1 MTARHRLPALIGLAL
16 VAEFQLELALLVPAG
31 TPYRA
36 LASLI
41 LVAMAVAL
49 VAGRW
54 FPLTGALTIFAGAAL
69 LPLLSETYYHEL
81 LIAYA
86 SPFVGAYWLG
96 LRATRWELA
105 VGIPLTAAL
114 CLIATTPYDNDA
126 AISSGFFTAVISV
139 AAPVLIGRLLR
150 SRAALNRALRE
161 KARQLERH
169 REDAAGRAVVDERAR
184 IAGELHD
191 VVAHALSA
199 MTVQATGARR
209 LTLTRPDSAR
219 EAFAA
224 IETTGREALDELRR
238 LLGVLRNED
247 AGVSLAPQPSLRHL
261 RSLARR
267 TTAAGLPVALRV
279 EGDAREISAGLD
291 VTAYRVIQE
300 ALSAAREQG
309 GAGRAD
315 VRVVHRGDLLEL
327 EIRDDGASVGARPL
341 TGVRERVLL
350 HGGRFSA
357 GARRTGGHTVRATLA
372 VDGRSVNPREEA
384 GPDCPVDRLLKGVR
398 PLYLRRPGKMPA
410 NEPVS
415 SVSGPA
421 PTARPNLKG
430 SDPFRLLYARRWV
443 ARLRRPTSVDR
454 LVAAL
459 FAVAAVVEVLVS
471 PDRTGPVAANVAV
484 ALGYASA
491 LLWRRRSPLP
501 ALGIALGAGLLMDFA
516 LTPILNLFVP
526 FAIVL
531 VSAYAT
537 GAHRDGLASYAGL
550 ALTVAGLEAVQAAMG
565 PRVAADF
572 FFAGLIGAVAW
583 GAGRMIRSRMRLAA
597 ELHEA
602 TVRLAEAGEDERR
615 LAAVDERR
623 RIAREMHD
631 VVAHSISV
639 MVVQAGGARRILER
653 DAGRA
658 VEAATRIERTGREAL
673 GEMRHLLG
681 MLSDGADRA
690 ALAPQPTLAE
700 IGELVAR
707 ARAAGL
713 PAALDVRGERRPLSA
728 GLDLA
733 AYRIVQEGLT
743 NAMKHAPG
751 AVTTV
756 TVSWAPHDLALE
768 IRNAAGAAA
777 TKSGGH
783 GLTGMAER
791 VRIYG
796 GELQAGPAEDGWCVS
811 ARLPLA
817 GDAGLAAPVAASTRP
832 RGSHSRSGT
841 VPA

>member
-1 MTARHRLPALIGLAL
+1 MPDRRRLPALIGLAVIL
-16 VAEFQLELALLVPAG
+16 EFQLELALLTDGG

-36 LASLI
+36 PAALL
-41 LVAMAVAL
+41 LVALGVAV

-54 FPLTGALTIFAGAAL
+54 YPLIGLLTVFSAVAL
-69 LPLLSETYYHEL
+69 LPMLSETYYEEL
-81 LIAYA
+81 FIPFAT
-86 SPFVGAYWLG
+86 PFVASFWLG
-96 LRATRWELA
+96 LRATRWELV
-105 VGIPLTAAL
+105 VGIPLATAL
-114 CLIATTPYDNDA
+114 CVVATPSDADA
-126 AISSGFFTAVISV
+126 AITSGIFTAVISV
-139 AAPVLIGRLLR
+139 GAPVLVGRLLR

-161 KARQLERH
+161 KARELERH

-209 LTLTRPDSAR
+209 LTLSRPDLAR

-238 LLGVLRNED
+238 LLGVLRSED
-247 AGVSLAPQPSLRHL
+247 TSVSLAPQPSLRHL

-267 TTAAGLPVALRV
+267 TSAAGLPVALRV
-279 EGDAREISAGLD
+279 EGEPRELAAGLD

-300 ALSAAREQG
+300 ALLAAREQG
-309 GAGRAD
+309 DAGRAD
-315 VRVVHRGDLLEL
+315 VRVAYRAELLEL

-341 TGVRERVLL
+341 TGIRERVLL
-350 HGGRFSA
+350 HGGRFMA
-357 GARRTGGHTVRATLA
+357 GARRSGSHTVSAALA
-372 VDGRSVNPREEA
+372 FDGHSVTAREGS
-384 GPDCPVDRLLKGVR
+384 GPESAADRLVARLPRRRHEQKGAW
-398 PLYLRRPGKMPA
+398 PLYLRPR
-410 NEPVS
+410 
-415 SVSGPA
+415 
-421 PTARPNLKG
+421 
-430 SDPFRLLYARRWV
+430 D
-443 ARLRRPTSVDR
+443 VDR
-454 LVAAL
+454 LVAGL
-459 FAVAAVVEVLVS
+459 FAVAAVVEVLVR
-471 PDRTGPVAANVAV
+471 PEREGPVVANVAV
-484 ALGYASA
+484 ALLYASA
-491 LLWRRRSPLP
+491 LLWRRRSPLL
-501 ALGIALGAGLLMDFA
+501 ALGIALGGALLMDYA
-516 LTPILNLFVP
+516 LTPIINLFVP

-531 VSAYAT
+531 VCAYAT
-537 GAHRDGLASYAGL
+537 GAHREGRASYVGL
-550 ALTVAGLEAVQAAMG
+550 ALTVIGLVAAQVAIG
-565 PRVAADF
+565 PRLPTDY
-572 FFAGLIGAVAW
+572 FFAALIGAVTW
-583 GAGRMIRSRMRLAA
+583 GAGRMVRSRTRLAA

-602 TVRLAEAGEDERR
+602 TARLAEAGEDEQR
-615 LAAVDERR
+615 LAAIDERR

-639 MVVQAGGARRILER
+639 MVVQAGGARRILAR

-690 ALAPQPTLAE
+690 ALAPQPTLGE

-713 PAALDVRGERRPLSA
+713 PAVLDVRGERQPLSA

-768 IRNAAGAAA
+768 IRNAADGGV
-777 TKSGGH
+777 TSSGGH

-791 VRIYG
+791 VRLYG
-796 GELQAGPAEDGWCVS
+796 GELQAGPADGGWRVS
-811 ARLPLA
+811 ARLPLTNKQE
-817 GDAGLAAPVAASTRP
+817 LVA
-832 RGSHSRSGT
+832 
-841 VPA
+841 

>member
-1 MTARHRLPALIGLAL
+1 VPDRRRLPALIGLAVIL
-16 VAEFQLELALLVPAG
+16 EFQLELALLIDGG
-31 TPYRA
+31 TPHRA
-36 LASLI
+36 LAALI
-41 LVAMAVAL
+41 LVALGVAV

-54 FPLTGALTIFAGAAL
+54 YPLTGLLTVFSAVAL
-69 LPLLSETYYHEL
+69 LPMLSETYYEEL
-81 LIAYA
+81 FIPFAT
-86 SPFVGAYWLG
+86 PFVASYWLG
-96 LRATRWELA
+96 LRATRWELV
-105 VGIPLTAAL
+105 VGIPLATAL
-114 CLIATTPYDNDA
+114 CIVATAPYDEDA
-126 AISSGFFTAVISV
+126 AITSGIFTAVISV
-139 AAPVLIGRLLR
+139 GAPVLVGRLLR

-161 KARQLERH
+161 QARQLERH
-169 REDAAGRAVVDERAR
+169 RADAAGRAVVDERAR

-209 LTLTRPDSAR
+209 LTLNRPELAR

-238 LLGVLRNED
+238 LLGVLRSEETR
-247 AGVSLAPQPSLRHL
+247 VSLAPQPSLRHL
-261 RSLARR
+261 RSLTRR
-267 TTAAGLPVALRV
+267 TSAAGLPVALRV
-279 EGDAREISAGLD
+279 EGEPRELAAGLD

-300 ALSAAREQG
+300 ALLAAREQG
-309 GAGRAD
+309 DAGRAD
-315 VRVVHRGDLLEL
+315 VRVAYRAELLEL

-341 TGVRERVLL
+341 TGIRERVLL
-350 HGGRFSA
+350 HGGRFMA
-357 GARRTGGHTVRATLA
+357 GARRSGSHTVSAALA
-372 VDGRSVNPREEA
+372 FDGHSVTAREES
-384 GPDCPVDRLLKGVR
+384 GPESAADRLVARLPGRRREHKSAR
-398 PLYLRRPGKMPA
+398 HLYLRPR
-410 NEPVS
+410 N
-415 SVSGPA
+415 
-421 PTARPNLKG
+421 
-430 SDPFRLLYARRWV
+430 
-443 ARLRRPTSVDR
+443 VDR
-454 LVAAL
+454 LVAGL
-459 FAVAAVVEVLVS
+459 FAVAAVVEVLVR
-471 PDRTGPVAANVAV
+471 PEREGPVVANVAV
-484 ALGYASA
+484 ALLYASA
-491 LLWRRRSPLP
+491 LLWRRRSPLL
-501 ALGIALGAGLLMDFA
+501 ALGIALGGALLMDFA

-531 VSAYAT
+531 ACAYAT
-537 GAHRDGLASYAGL
+537 GAHREGRASYVGL
-550 ALTVAGLEAVQAAMG
+550 ALTVIGLEAVQAAIG
-565 PRVAADF
+565 PRVFADY
-572 FFAGLIGAVAW
+572 FFAALIGAVTW
-583 GAGRMIRSRMRLAA
+583 GAGRMVRSRTRLAA

-602 TVRLAEAGEDERR
+602 TARLAEAGEDEQW

-713 PAALDVRGERRPLSA
+713 PAVLDVRGERQPLSA

-756 TVSWAPHDLALE
+756 TVSWTPHDLALE
-768 IRNAAGAAA
+768 IRNAANGGV
-777 TKSGGH
+777 TSSGGH

-791 VRIYG
+791 VRLYG
-796 GELQAGPAEDGWCVS
+796 GDLQAGPADGGWRVS
-811 ARLPLA
+811 AHLPLT
-817 GDAGLAAPVAASTRP
+817 DNKQLVA
-832 RGSHSRSGT
+832 
-841 VPA
+841 

>member
-1 MTARHRLPALIGLAL
+1 MPDRRRLPALIGLAVIL
-16 VAEFQLELALLVPAG
+16 EFQLELALLIDGG

-36 LASLI
+36 LAALI
-41 LVAMAVAL
+41 LVALGVAV

-54 FPLTGALTIFAGAAL
+54 YPLTGLLTVFSAVAL
-69 LPLLSETYYHEL
+69 LPMLSETYYEEL
-81 LIAYA
+81 FIPFAT
-86 SPFVGAYWLG
+86 PFVASYWLG
-96 LRATRWELA
+96 LRATRWELV
-105 VGIPLTAAL
+105 VGIPLATAL
-114 CLIATTPYDNDA
+114 CIVATAPYDEDA
-126 AISSGFFTAVISV
+126 AITSGIFTAVISV
-139 AAPVLIGRLLR
+139 GAPVLVGRLLR

-161 KARQLERH
+161 QARQLERH

-209 LTLTRPDSAR
+209 LTLNRPELAR

-238 LLGVLRNED
+238 LLGVLRSEETS
-247 AGVSLAPQPSLRHL
+247 VSLAPQPSLRHL
-261 RSLARR
+261 RSLTRR
-267 TTAAGLPVALRV
+267 TSAAGLPVALRV
-279 EGDAREISAGLD
+279 EGEPRELAAGLD

-300 ALSAAREQG
+300 ALLAAREQG
-309 GAGRAD
+309 DAGRAD
-315 VRVVHRGDLLEL
+315 VRVAYRAELLEL

-341 TGVRERVLL
+341 TGIRERVLL
-350 HGGRFSA
+350 HGGRFVA
-357 GARRTGGHTVRATLA
+357 GARRSGSHTVSAALA
-372 VDGRSVNPREEA
+372 FDGHSVTAREGS
-384 GPDCPVDRLLKGVR
+384 GPESAADRLVARLPGRRREHKSAR
-398 PLYLRRPGKMPA
+398 HLYLRPR
-410 NEPVS
+410 N
-415 SVSGPA
+415 
-421 PTARPNLKG
+421 
-430 SDPFRLLYARRWV
+430 
-443 ARLRRPTSVDR
+443 VDR
-454 LVAAL
+454 LVAGL
-459 FAVAAVVEVLVS
+459 FAVAAVVEVLVR
-471 PDRTGPVAANVAV
+471 PEREGPVVANVAV
-484 ALGYASA
+484 ALLYASA
-491 LLWRRRSPLP
+491 LLWRRRSPLL
-501 ALGIALGAGLLMDFA
+501 ALGIALGGALLMDFA

-531 VSAYAT
+531 VCAYAT
-537 GAHRDGLASYAGL
+537 GAHREGRASYVGL
-550 ALTVAGLEAVQAAMG
+550 ALTVIGLEAVQAAIG
-565 PRVAADF
+565 PRVFADY
-572 FFAGLIGAVAW
+572 FFAALIGAVTW
-583 GAGRMIRSRMRLAA
+583 GAGRMVRSRTRLAA

-602 TVRLAEAGEDERR
+602 TARLAEAGEDEQR

-713 PAALDVRGERRPLSA
+713 PAVLDVRGERQPLSA

-756 TVSWAPHDLALE
+756 TVSWTPHDLALE
-768 IRNAAGAAA
+768 IRNAANGGV
-777 TKSGGH
+777 TSSGGH

-791 VRIYG
+791 VRLYG
-796 GELQAGPAEDGWCVS
+796 GELQAGPADGGWRVS
-811 ARLPLA
+811 ARLPLT
-817 GDAGLAAPVAASTRP
+817 DNKQLVA
-832 RGSHSRSGT
+832 
-841 VPA
+841 